1 MSGHCE
7 QWRSRALKG
16 LTFVQGKMRGIG
28 THERARGRKEEGR
41 RPSHFSRAQNPLF
54 LLFQRA
60 DKNRIC
66 FSVAVAYSSVYTRK
80 MCHLFFLSPTLF
92 I

>member
-1 MSGHCE
+1 MVAVSVK
-7 QWRSRALKG
+7 RS
-16 LTFVQGKMRGIG
+16 IG
-28 THERARGRKEEGR
+28 THERARGIREEGR
-41 RPSHFSRAQNPLF
+41 RPLHFSRAQNPLF

-66 FSVAVAYSSVYTRK
+66 FSVVVAYSSAYTGK
-80 MCHLFFLSPTLF
+80 TCHLFFFLLSPTPF